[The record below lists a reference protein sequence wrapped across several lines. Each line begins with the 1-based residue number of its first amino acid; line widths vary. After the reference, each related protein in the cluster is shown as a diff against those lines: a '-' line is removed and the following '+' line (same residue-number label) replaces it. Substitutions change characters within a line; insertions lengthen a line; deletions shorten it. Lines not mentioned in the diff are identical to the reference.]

1 MRNNQSGGKGGK
13 GYYIA
18 LVLCA
23 AAIGITSYVTR
34 SSHKPEPEKISLM
47 EQTPEAAPEAA
58 ETQAVEALATE
69 APETEPSKSPSVPA
83 KKPAQETQPK
93 KLKTAAPLSG
103 NVTTL
108 YAMENLSYNETTR
121 DWRTHNGVDY
131 AGAEGDPVCAAADGT
146 VVSVTED
153 DLMGVTVVL
162 RHQGGYETTYA
173 GLQINPCVAKGDT
186 VQLGQTIGAVG
197 TTALAES
204 ALGPHIHFCVSYQD
218 MPMNPQ
224 DFLNPD

>member
-1 MRNNQSGGKGGK
+1 MVTIAQRIEALRMQKGLSRP
-13 GYYIA
+13 A
-18 LVLCA
+18 LA
-23 AAIGITSYVTR
+23 ASLGLPRMSV
-34 SSHKPEPEKISLM
+34 EKF
-47 EQTPEAAPEAA
+47 ETGRQTP
-58 ETQAVEALATE
+58 TQE
-69 APETEPSKSPSVPA
+69 
-83 KKPAQETQPK
+83 QQPK

-131 AGAEGDPVCAAADGT
+131 AGAEGDPVCAAAEGT
-146 VVSVTED
+146 VVSVGED

-173 GLQINPCVAKGDT
+173 GLQANPCVAEGDT

-224 DFLNPD
+224 DFLNLG

>member
-1 MRNNQSGGKGGK
+1 
-13 GYYIA
+13 
-18 LVLCA
+18 
-23 AAIGITSYVTR
+23 
-34 SSHKPEPEKISLM
+34 
-47 EQTPEAAPEAA
+47 
-58 ETQAVEALATE
+58 
-69 APETEPSKSPSVPA
+69 
-83 KKPAQETQPK
+83 
-93 KLKTAAPLSG
+93 
-103 NVTTL
+103 
-108 YAMENLSYNETTR
+108 MENLSYNETTR